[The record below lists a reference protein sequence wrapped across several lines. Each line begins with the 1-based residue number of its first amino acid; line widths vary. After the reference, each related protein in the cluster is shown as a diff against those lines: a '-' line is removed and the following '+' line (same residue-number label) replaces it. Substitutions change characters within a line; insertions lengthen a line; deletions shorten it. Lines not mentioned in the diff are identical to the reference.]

1 MSIANDGK
9 FALTFLSV
17 VFFLFPLILP
27 SCRRA
32 VSSFPFLFFF
42 SLSTCLPFRSPP
54 SYYPQSGS
62 AKMVYTIDGNV
73 SQEYDLRYF
82 PFDIDDYRLMIV
94 AGNNSKEVR
103 LFWQTNRDLVQVTP
117 KYLNRQLTEYNLVA
131 DLNQLTRL
139 PYIESNNLWGKYN
152 GVQFIF
158 HLKRNTRYYLVK
170 ILLIVFFL
178 NVISWASYFMVNDP
192 RVVEEEILSS
202 PAPSSVADG
211 SGVLLRQ
218 RQRFL
223 KGGKGNTVGEDT
235 IYMHMGAERFAER
248 ISLLA
253 EILLAC
259 VAFQYLMD
267 ESIPKL
273 GFLTTIDELLMS
285 SYIVMFLMALQS
297 FIILRMCR
305 QERNEMAVSIDYWC
319 SVTTPIFYC
328 LLQSFHMIRAMRDRG
343 KKIKTA
349 IEKAG
354 VEGSLVREMYSMYSP
369 SVFFFFLALIYR

>member
-1 MSIANDGK
+1 MSQ
-9 FALTFLSV
+9 SY
-17 VFFLFPLILP
+17 ILVYQLLHGY
-27 SCRRA
+27 SI
-32 VSSFPFLFFF
+32 FLFFF
-42 SLSTCLPFRSPP
+42 YKHTHVP
-54 SYYPQSGS
+54 
-62 AKMVYTIDGNV
+62 
-73 SQEYDLRYF
+73 
-82 PFDIDDYRLMIV
+82 
-94 AGNNSKEVR
+94 GNNSKEVR

-192 RVVEEEILSS
+192 RVMEEEILSS

-218 RQRFL
+218 RQRQRFL
-223 KGGKGNTVGEDT
+223 KGGKGNAVGDET
-235 IYMHMGAERFAER
+235 IFMHMGAERFAER

-253 EILLAC
+253 EIMLAC

-297 FIILRMCR
+297 FIILNMSR
-305 QERNEMAVSIDYWC
+305 QEMNVMAGTIDYWC
-319 SVTTPIFYC
+319 SVATPIFYC
-328 LLQSFHMIRAMRDRG
+328 LLQSFHMIRAMRDRE
-343 KKIKTA
+343 KKIKKA

-354 VEGSLVREMYSMYSP
+354 VEGSLVRDMSSIFC
-369 SVFFFFLALIYR
+369 FFWLCYH